1 MLPIL
6 HLCIGQNQEGKIV
19 PGTSQV
25 EGFSPARLRMIEAIE
40 QNHFWF
46 LGRRTLVLALMRR
59 FIQNKVS
66 MLLDVGCGTG
76 FNLQYWEHFADN
88 VIGLDRLA
96 GYSVHHCMPEK
107 PMQSIISDVCALP
120 VQSSSADVA
129 VALDVLEHVPD
140 EIMLSEVNRSL
151 VNGGLFLVTV
161 PATKWLWSSRD
172 ESAGH
177 LRRYTRQSLRAV
189 IEKSGFELLYIN
201 YYQCLLFPLVAISRM
216 IGRSKES
223 AGKMEETP
231 GKLVNNVLNWITQFE
246 VKMTR
251 MGVRFPWG
259 STLVAV
265 MRKV

>member
-6 HLCIGQNQEGKIV
+6 QHCVIQNQEEKIV

-25 EGFSPARLRMIEAIE
+25 DGFSPARLRMIEAIE

-46 LGRRTLVLALMRR
+46 LGRRVLVLSLLKR
-59 FIQNKVS
+59 FIQHKVT

-76 FNLQYWEHFADN
+76 FNLQYWDHFAEN

-96 GYSVHHCMPEK
+96 AYSANHRVPEK
-107 PMQSIISDVCALP
+107 PLRSIISDVCALP

-161 PATKWLWSSRD
+161 PATEWLWSGRD

-177 LRRYTRQSLRAV
+177 LRRYTKKSLRAV
-189 IEKSGFELLYIN
+189 IEKTGFELLYMN

-216 IGRSKES
+216 IGQSRES
-223 AGKMEETP
+223 TGKMEETP
-231 GKLVNNVLNWITQFE
+231 GEVVNNVLSWVTQFE